1 MKTKNR
7 IDLIGFVGRDPDV
20 SYRSDGAVLNVRF
33 SLATTERWTDGAGE
47 KKERTE
53 WHRVVFW
60 DRAAEQLAKFLHA
73 GSFVE
78 VEGSM
83 QSSVYEQD
91 GVRRTSWQ
99 VRGTEYRLLDRAPGD
114 GATVPSADAP
124 EPSDGAVNAGD
135 DIPL

>member
-1 MKTKNR
+1 MKTKNK
-7 IDLIGFVGRDPDV
+7 IDLIGFVGRDPV
-20 SYRSDGAVLNVRF
+20 ITYRSDRSVLNVRF
-33 SLATTERWTDGAGE
+33 SIATTDRWTDGAGA

-60 DRAAEQLAKFLHA
+60 DRAAEQLAEFLHA

-83 QSSVYEQD
+83 QSSVYEKD

-99 VRGTEYRLLDRAPGD
+99 VRGADYRLLDRVAGDVPPPAPPDGGD
-114 GATVPSADAP
+114 QAD
-124 EPSDGAVNAGD
+124 DAVGAGD
-135 DIPL
+135 DVPL

>member
-20 SYRSDGAVLNVRF
+20 SKRPDGSVLNVRF
-33 SLATTERWTDGAGE
+33 SLATTDRWTDATGA

-60 DRAAEQLAKFLHA
+60 DRAAEQLARFLHA

-83 QSSVYEQD
+83 QSSIYERD

-99 VRGTEYRLLDRAPGD
+99 VRGGDYRLLDRVAGEAVPAPPLDSPDQPDDAAVGD
-114 GATVPSADAP
+114 
-124 EPSDGAVNAGD
+124 E
-135 DIPL
+135 IPL

>member
-7 IDLIGFVGRDPDV
+7 IDLIGFAGRDPDV
-20 SYRSDGAVLNVRF
+20 AYRPDKTVLNARF
-33 SLATTERWTDGAGE
+33 SLATTERWTDASGA

-60 DRAAEQLAKFLHA
+60 DRLAENIAKFVHS
-73 GSFVE
+73 GSFLE

-83 QSSVYEQD
+83 QSSKYEKD
-91 GVRRTSWQ
+91 GVTHTSWQ
-99 VRGTEYRLLDRAPGD
+99 VRGADFRLLDRAAGD
-114 GATVPSADAP
+114 VVPPSPPSESNAD
-124 EPSDGAVNAGD
+124 EPLPSD

>member
-20 SYRSDGAVLNVRF
+20 SYRPDGTILNVRF
-33 SLATTERWTDGAGE
+33 SLATTERWTGGAGE

-83 QSSVYEQD
+83 QSSAYEQD

-99 VRGTEYRLLDRAPGD
+99 VRGAEYRLLDRAPGD
-114 GATVPSADAP
+114 GATAAAPDAP
-124 EPSDGAVNAGD
+124 EPSDSAESCD
-135 DIPL
+135 DLPL